1 MWIRWIRNTGLHE
14 ELLEDDDPIHRA
26 EVLADL
32 VHNVHGDR
40 VVGVQ
45 DRQQDDPIGRAPGR
59 VLPAQLLFHLLR
71 GQGLIRVDATPL
83 GGRTVTG
90 RHYRDFFEEFQNT
103 ETGCRIFVLCKAGK
117 KVGVLFL
124 GVEVVGWLGGVLVE
138 VGCACGG

>member
-1 MWIRWIRNTGLHE
+1 MDPDPGGPKNLWIPWIWIRNTCLHE

-40 VVGVQ
+40 VVGIE
-45 DRQQDDPIGRAPGR
+45 DRQQDNPIGRASGR
-59 VLPAQLLFHLLR
+59 VLPTQLLFHLLR

-90 RHYRDFFEEFQNT
+90 RHFRDF
-103 ETGCRIFVLCKAGK
+103 
-117 KVGVLFL
+117 
-124 GVEVVGWLGGVLVE
+124 
-138 VGCACGG
+138 